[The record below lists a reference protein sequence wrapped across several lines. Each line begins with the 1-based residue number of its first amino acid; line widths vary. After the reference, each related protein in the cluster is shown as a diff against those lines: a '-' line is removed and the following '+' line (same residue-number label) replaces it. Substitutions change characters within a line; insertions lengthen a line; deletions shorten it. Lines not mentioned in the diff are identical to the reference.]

1 MIMKETEQSVKL
13 DNASNISITCFNT
26 GRCSKLLRI
35 LTFMMTNAIYV
46 SIGAF
51 GFSALEREHEE
62 AMCALAKHEFKNFT
76 DSLTHTDDGRHIVS
90 NEELLRLIREVEEL
104 SSYGLSVADFNKTGC
119 PDLWDYTGALYFCL
133 TIGTTIG
140 YGDTAPSTVNGR
152 LLFIF
157 YVIPGICVCGAMI
170 GEIGILIYE
179 QLQRGKRMYQL
190 KFKHV
195 WIYWTLNSIF
205 GFAFF
210 WLVPAAII
218 DAFATDWNFFEA
230 VYFSMVTVTTVGF
243 GDLTIT
249 DHNAKFLVLA
259 FNYLGLAWIGMLSG
273 VAIEKIQEANKVS
286 VAYKEDDEDSLMKIK
301 VEQSLGKVCTCQA
314 VREKNQ
320 S

>member
-1 MIMKETEQSVKL
+1 MRYQNLFWAFLK
-13 DNASNISITCFNT
+13 
-26 GRCSKLLRI
+26 
-35 LTFMMTNAIYV
+35 AIYV

-119 PDLWDYTGALYFCL
+119 PENGFENDHSLLYRLSATRWLSHGILEPLIDLWDYTGALYFCL

-179 QLQRGKRMYQL
+179 ALQTG
-190 KFKHV
+190 
-195 WIYWTLNSIF
+195 
-205 GFAFF
+205 
-210 WLVPAAII
+210 
-218 DAFATDWNFFEA
+218 
-230 VYFSMVTVTTVGF
+230 
-243 GDLTIT
+243 
-249 DHNAKFLVLA
+249 
-259 FNYLGLAWIGMLSG
+259 
-273 VAIEKIQEANKVS
+273 KVS
-286 VAYKEDDEDSLMKIK
+286 LS
-301 VEQSLGKVCTCQA
+301 
-314 VREKNQ
+314 
-320 S
+320 